1 MNFHGEK
8 LEQNLRIVEAL
19 KKIAANREKSVAACA
34 IRWILDTL
42 PESVVIAGVKRPAQ
56 LSANVEAMGWTLNEE
71 ELRELNEVSE

>member
-1 MNFHGEK
+1 MP
-8 LEQNLRIVEAL
+8 RTA
-19 KKIAANREKSVAACA
+19 KSPACA